1 MKSGRLQSMEWES
14 VKHSWATNTFTL
26 YTDPVAQQTLNDVI
40 SFPKIGFIQTD
51 KKNEG
56 KNLWKW
62 KNR

>member
-14 VKHSWATNTFTL
+14 VKHSWATNTFTFTL

-51 KKNEG
+51 TKNKG
-56 KNLWKW
+56 KNL
-62 KNR
+62 